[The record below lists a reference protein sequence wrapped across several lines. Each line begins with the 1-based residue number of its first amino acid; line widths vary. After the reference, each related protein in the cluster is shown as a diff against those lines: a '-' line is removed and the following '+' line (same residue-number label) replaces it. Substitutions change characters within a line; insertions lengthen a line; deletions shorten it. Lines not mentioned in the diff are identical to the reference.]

1 MSARAAF
8 AAVAAAVLLLALV
21 PWAGSPLRRL
31 AGGEGDGPDARFDV
45 PLDARA
51 LRGAA
56 ERVRPGEEYATQWP
70 GGSPLE
76 QGNLKAAGQLYLAH
90 ALPVLD
96 AERPPWI
103 LIVGAGR
110 VGLVRRR

>member
-45 PLDARA
+45 PLDAHV

-56 ERVRPGEEYATQWP
+56 ERVRPGDEYVTAWP

-96 AERPPWI
+96 RERPPWV
-103 LIVGAGR
+103 LIVGADR
-110 VGLVRRR
+110 VGLIRLR